1 MSDSLTI
8 KNEVDMINI
17 ENKVDAEKLINSIK
31 NLKNGRVAKFVKM
44 YICDGMNGD
53 EIVSQSYAN
62 PSELGNMHKYG
73 KDYLI
78 NGVCY
83 ETVMNDIKLGI
94 TKMKEY
100 AYG

>member
-8 KNEVDMINI
+8 KNEVDMIDI
-17 ENKVDAEKLINSIK
+17 DNKVDAEKLINSIK

-44 YICDGMNGD
+44 YICDGMKMTD
-53 EIVSQSYAN
+53 ICAESYAN

-73 KDYLI
+73 RYYKKH
-78 NGVCY
+78 GVSY
-83 ETVMNDIKLGI
+83 ETVSRDIKLGI
-94 TKMKEY
+94 AKMKEY

>member
-8 KNEVDMINI
+8 KKEVDMINI

>member
-8 KNEVDMINI
+8 KNEVDMIDI
-17 ENKVDAEKLINSIK
+17 DNKVDAEKLINSIK

-44 YICDGMNGD
+44 YICDGMTIND
-53 EIVSQSYAN
+53 IIKESDAN
-62 PSELGNMHKYG
+62 PLKLGNMHKYG

-78 NGVCY
+78 KGVCD
-83 ETVMNDIKLGI
+83 TTIHNDIKLGI
-94 TKMKEY
+94 AKMKEY